1 MFLYNAIFS
10 LTAQREIM
18 IHTIIHTILDI
29 IESFGYFGIFIFM
42 AIESSVLP
50 LPSEV
55 VMIPAGYLVWEG
67 KMNPVLA
74 ILAGTF
80 GSLAGALCNYFI
92 AIKIGRIF
100 VIKYGKYF
108 FMKEKSLVTTEKFFN
123 KHGEISTFIGRLIP
137 VVRHYISLPAGLA
150 KMNLV
155 RFSIFTLIGAG
166 IWVSIL
172 TGFGYWLGDTF
183 SGIDINEIVD
193 TFGRGEL
200 DSTQQ
205 DIKAKMRLIVVVV
218 LGFVCICALVY
229 MWFMRKR
236 KQK

>member
-1 MFLYNAIFS
+1 
-10 LTAQREIM
+10 M
-18 IHTIIHTILDI
+18 IQTIIHFILDI
-29 IESFGYFGIFIFM
+29 IESSGYFGIFLFM

-67 KMNPVLA
+67 KMNAFLA

-100 VIKYGKYF
+100 VIRYGKYF
-108 FMKEKSLVTTEKFFN
+108 FMKEKSLIATEKFFN

-150 KMNLV
+150 KMSLYH
-155 RFSIFTLIGAG
+155 FCFFTLVGAC
-166 IWVSIL
+166 IWVSVL
-172 TGFGYWLGDTF
+172 TAFGYFLGDTLN
-183 SGIDINEIVD
+183 GIHIDEIAD
-193 TFGRGEL
+193 AFGRGEL
-200 DSTQQ
+200 SENQQ
-205 DIKAKMRLIVVVV
+205 FIKQQMRTILYGV
-218 LGFVCICALVY
+218 LGFVAVCAALY
-229 MWFMRKR
+229 IAFMYKRSRK
-236 KQK
+236 